1 MNNIDNILERLQSA
15 EQPVLDNPEELT
27 ERVMRSL
34 NSQVSKVT
42 IPSLT
47 ERVIARSLPILRTVL
62 SIAALWLVGFFIYLQ
77 IDAAPPV
84 AEQALPSMEGLE
96 RGASTLRDVYKGYL
110 CQDCKET
117 ISYTQLRYM
126 LYENK

>member
-1 MNNIDNILERLQSA
+1 MNTIHNLLA
-15 EQPVLDNPEELT
+15 
-27 ERVMRSL
+27 
-34 NSQVSKVT
+34 KVT

-47 ERVIARSLPILRTVL
+47 ERVIGRSLPILRTVL

-110 CQDCKET
+110 CQDCKES
-117 ISYTQLRYM
+117 ISYTQLRNK